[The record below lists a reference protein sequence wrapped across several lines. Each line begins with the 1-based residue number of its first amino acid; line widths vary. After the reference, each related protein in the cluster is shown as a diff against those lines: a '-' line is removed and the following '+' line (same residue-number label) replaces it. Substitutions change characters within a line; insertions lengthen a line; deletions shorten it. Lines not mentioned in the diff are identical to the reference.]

1 MVWFGEGIR
10 LRRRMVKNL
19 LLISSNGTRAH
30 LVGMHQHRSKAS
42 FQLVSISREV
52 AAGSSWV
59 SVRSHDVGMKE
70 EEGEEEEEE
79 EEEEGKPVQKN

>member
-10 LRRRMVKNL
+10 LRGRMVKNL

-30 LVGMHQHRSKAS
+30 LVGMHEHCSKAS
-42 FQLVSISREV
+42 FQLVSISREL

-59 SVRSHDVGMKE
+59 SVRSHDVGME
-70 EEGEEEEEE
+70 EKKRRKVASAEE
-79 EEEEGKPVQKN
+79 